1 MAQKAR
7 KDRAKSNA
15 TALNNLHIGTAT
27 LNFFFLLLH
36 FFRSRSL
43 FAYVLFSIPSVI
55 CEFILERTGRPSY
68 LDGNLRSAGEDL
80 SAEGLTEYMFDVVW
94 VTWGC
99 LVVVMLLGDW
109 GWTLWAVIPAYGGL
123 KGYGLLRMAR
133 GVMGGAEIQPVE
145 ESTATGSRRQR
156 QRKVAT

>member
-15 TALNNLHIGTAT
+15 ATLNNLHIGTAT
-27 LNFFFLLLH
+27 LNVLFLLSHFFFH
-36 FFRSRSL
+36 SRSL
-43 FAYVLFSIPSVI
+43 LVYSLLTIPSAI

-68 LDGNLRSAGEDL
+68 LNGSLRSAGEDL

-99 LVVVMLLGDW
+99 LVAVTLFGNW
-109 GWTLWAVIPAYGGL
+109 GWILWAVVPAYGAV
-123 KGYGLLRMAR
+123 KGYSLLGMAR
-133 GVMGGAEIQPVE
+133 GMTGGAQGQPVE
-145 ESTATGSRRQR
+145 EPAAAGNRRQR
-156 QRKVAT
+156 RVAT